1 MEIIYIDYSICYILC
16 RNHNSL
22 LYFFFTS
29 LHTESP
35 SNDDQ
40 KGIYLTPRSWKS
52 RLATSS
58 EAEATS
64 SESTL
69 VPPSDVSIVVHP
81 AAPSPPVQSASTSG
95 QLLPPPSLK
104 GHIVKDRDDPGYID
118 MTSPSPSEAYRS
130 PPSFTTR
137 TIPEEEE
144 PVSPPPSA
152 SDGYISYK
160 SLPDNNTELTTKNV
174 DETPVGASQSEEQH
188 SSAPKNNDSSPVK
201 QNLLYDVPPSFKS
214 RRSSSKETNII
225 PSASASN
232 RTEISPDLTE
242 RSPSLTKTER
252 SAGLTNSLSQDIPL
266 PKKTRQVR
274 FVSVQSSEDDD
285 GSEGMSDA
293 SVEISQS
300 TMARELKEQLPPQV
314 CNIDQAVQVFS
325 KFLMEGTNKFQS
337 PLGTMPDGEGE
348 LWEKLSTDAKTAP
361 KTKTDPSL
369 VFSV

>member
-81 AAPSPPVQSASTSG
+81 AAPSPSVQSASTSS

-174 DETPVGASQSEEQH
+174 DETPVAASQTEEQH

-201 QNLLYDVPPSFKS
+201 QNLLYDVPPTFKS
-214 RRSSSKETNII
+214 RRSPSKEMHIV
-225 PSASASN
+225 PSASN
-232 RTEISPDLTE
+232 RTETSQNLTKTERSPDLTE
-242 RSPSLTKTER
+242 RSPSLSKTER
-252 SAGLTNSLSQDIPL
+252 SADLTNSLSQDIPL

-314 CNIDQAVQVFS
+314 Y
-325 KFLMEGTNKFQS
+325 M
-337 PLGTMPDGEGE
+337 
-348 LWEKLSTDAKTAP
+348 
-361 KTKTDPSL
+361 
-369 VFSV
+369 